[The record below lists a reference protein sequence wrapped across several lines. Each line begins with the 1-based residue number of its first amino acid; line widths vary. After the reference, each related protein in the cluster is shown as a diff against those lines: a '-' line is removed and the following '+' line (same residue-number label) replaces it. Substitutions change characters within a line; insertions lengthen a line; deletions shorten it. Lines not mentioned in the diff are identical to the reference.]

1 MGTNGFRE
9 DELVS
14 RRVKVG
20 NDWQIK
26 VFPVVGGRLIC
37 HPESVTTKK
46 SWHHVGTL
54 AQAGCQT

>member
-20 NDWQIK
+20 NEWQTK
-26 VFPVVGGRLIC
+26 VFPIIGGRLR
-37 HPESVTTKK
+37 
-46 SWHHVGTL
+46 L
-54 AQAGCQT
+54 AHAWALSRIDPLAL